1 MRAATCT
8 AIPVSVRLH
17 GAAMRLGVRFPS
29 MTTILTESAEFTV
42 DAANGLWLAAAD
54 AARVT
59 GWTLKPEGMCRDDQ
73 CVPLPATAIGRGRV
87 DVEAF
92 WRRLGNPVLCAD
104 DQQTWVL
111 GAGAGER
118 NDTLAGLMAPDFTLP
133 DLSGTPR
140 TLSDLRGKKVL
151 LVTWATW

>member
-1 MRAATCT
+1 
-8 AIPVSVRLH
+8 
-17 GAAMRLGVRFPS
+17 
-29 MTTILTESAEFTV
+29 MTTILTESDEFTV

-54 AARVT
+54 AARIT

-73 CVPLPATAIGRGRV
+73 CVPLPSTAVVGERV

-104 DQQTWVL
+104 DRETWVL

-118 NDTLAGLMAPDFTLP
+118 NAALTGLMAPDFTLP
-133 DLSGTPR
+133 DLSGTR
-140 TLSDLRGKKVL
+140 HTLSDLRSKKVL
-151 LVTWATW
+151 LVTWASW

>member
-1 MRAATCT
+1 
-8 AIPVSVRLH
+8 
-17 GAAMRLGVRFPS
+17 
-29 MTTILTESAEFTV
+29 MTTILTESGEFTV

-59 GWTLKPEGMCRDDQ
+59 GYTLKPEGMCRDDQ
-73 CVPLPATAIGRGRV
+73 CVPLPPTAIGAGRV

-92 WRRLGNPVLCAD
+92 WRRLGNPVLRAD
-104 DQQTWVL
+104 DRETWVL
-111 GAGAGER
+111 GAGADDR
-118 NDTLAGLMAPDFTLP
+118 NAALAGLIAPDFTLP

>member
-1 MRAATCT
+1 
-8 AIPVSVRLH
+8 
-17 GAAMRLGVRFPS
+17 
-29 MTTILTESAEFTV
+29 MTTILTDSGDFTV
-42 DAANGLWLAAAD
+42 DATNGLWLAAAD

-59 GWTLKPEGMCRDDQ
+59 GWSLKPEGMCRDDQ
-73 CVPLPATAIGRGRV
+73 CIPLPSMTIRADRV

-92 WRRLGNPVLCAD
+92 WRRLGNPVLCAED
-104 DQQTWVL
+104 RETWVL
-111 GAGAGER
+111 GTGAGDR
-118 NDTLAGLMAPDFTLP
+118 NAALAGLMAPDFTLP

>member
-1 MRAATCT
+1 
-8 AIPVSVRLH
+8 
-17 GAAMRLGVRFPS
+17 
-29 MTTILTESAEFTV
+29 MTTILTESDEFTV
-42 DAANGLWLAAAD
+42 DAANGLWLAARD

-73 CVPLPATAIGRGRV
+73 CVPLPSTAVATGRV

-104 DQQTWVL
+104 DGQTWVL
-111 GAGAGER
+111 GAGAGDR
-118 NDTLAGLMAPDFTLP
+118 NAALAGLIAPDFTLP
-133 DLSGTPR
+133 DLSGRPR

-151 LVTWATW
+151 LITWASW